1 MRPLGPAQ
9 RPSAP
14 QHGASAPSPRQ
25 KRDPAPSVMAYRF
38 QRLWLT
44 PVFRVFMRYGL
55 PLIIIVGGSAAYL
68 SNPRNMHQLTAQVE
82 DLRRTIEARP
92 EFRVTLLSV
101 NGASPALADEI
112 RGRLSL
118 DFPLSSFDLDLPQI
132 KAQIEEMPAVR
143 NAQLRIAADGVL
155 QLDIE
160 ERLPELIWQ
169 TREAFL
175 LIDGD
180 GVVIDDLISRPIS
193 QALPLIG
200 GEGADLAAREALN
213 LVRIAA
219 PLADQ
224 LRGFVRVG
232 ERRWDVI
239 LSDGRKIMLPEE
251 NASFVLDRVIAL
263 DQAQDILS
271 RDILSIDMRRPDR
284 PTLRLSAGA
293 KDNFDMLRGQLV
305 VSGERQG

>member
-9 RPSAP
+9 RPYQPPADAP
-14 QHGASAPSPRQ
+14 RTR
-25 KRDPAPSVMAYRF
+25 RDPAPSVMAYRF

-44 PVFRVFMRYGL
+44 PIFRVFLRYGL
-55 PLIIIVGGSAAYL
+55 PVIVILGGLGVYV
-68 SNPRNMHQLTAQVE
+68 SNPRNIDHLTAQVE
-82 DLRRTIEARP
+82 ELRRTIEARP

-101 NGASPALADEI
+101 NGASPSLAEDI
-112 RGRLSL
+112 RKTLSL
-118 DFPLSSFDLDLPQI
+118 DFPLSSFDLNLPQM
-132 KAQIEEMPAVR
+132 KTDLQAMPAVR
-143 NAQLRIAADGVL
+143 NAQLRVAADGVL
-155 QLDIE
+155 QVDIE

-169 TREAFL
+169 TRDAFL

-180 GVVIDDLISRPIS
+180 GVVIDDLTSRPIS
-193 QALPLIG
+193 APLPLIG
-200 GEGADLAAREALN
+200 GEGADRAAREALT
-213 LVRIAA
+213 LIRISA

-239 LSDGRKIMLPEE
+239 LSDGRRIMLPED
-251 NASFVLDRVIAL
+251 NPSFALDRVIAL
-263 DQAQDILS
+263 HQAQDILG

-284 PTLRLSAGA
+284 PTLRLSEGA
-293 KDNFDMLRGQLV
+293 KENLDMLRGQLV

>member
-25 KRDPAPSVMAYRF
+25 KRDPAPSVMSYRF

-68 SNPRNMHQLTAQVE
+68 SNPRNMDQLTAQVE

-92 EFRVTLLSV
+92 EFRVTLLSG
-101 NGASPALADEI
+101 NGASPAFADEI

-132 KAQIEEMPAVR
+132 KAQIEDMHAVR

-180 GVVIDDLISRPIS
+180 GVVIDDLISRPI
-193 QALPLIG
+193 
-200 GEGADLAAREALN
+200 
-213 LVRIAA
+213 
-219 PLADQ
+219 
-224 LRGFVRVG
+224 
-232 ERRWDVI
+232 
-239 LSDGRKIMLPEE
+239 
-251 NASFVLDRVIAL
+251 
-263 DQAQDILS
+263 
-271 RDILSIDMRRPDR
+271 
-284 PTLRLSAGA
+284 
-293 KDNFDMLRGQLV
+293 
-305 VSGERQG
+305 